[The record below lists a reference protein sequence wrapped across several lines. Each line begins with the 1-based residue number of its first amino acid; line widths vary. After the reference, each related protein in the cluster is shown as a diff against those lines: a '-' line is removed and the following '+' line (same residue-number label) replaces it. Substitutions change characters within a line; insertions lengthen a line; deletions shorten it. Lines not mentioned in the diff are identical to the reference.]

1 MLQCFSK
8 LFRIN
13 VYVNCRVISETHSSE
28 FCYVHKSQVVILLP
42 FRMLNRF
49 SSLDLKWMCQSLGTA
64 FNIDV
69 QTELADKKKSAL
81 NEFYLT
87 V

>member
-13 VYVNCRVISETHSSE
+13 VYVNCRVISETQSSE